1 MKCANASDAQTVAY
15 FEKLYGAS
23 ADPYGMRTRWYE
35 QRKRDVTLSAL
46 PHARYRWAYE
56 PGCGAGELT
65 VALAER
71 CGAVLASD
79 FSEHA
84 LVSAR
89 ARTANL
95 SNVRLAAHALP
106 SQWPHS
112 AAPFDLIVLSEV
124 GYFLKAEAM
133 QQIAACC
140 AKSLGP
146 DGVLMACHWRAD
158 FAERAL
164 PTDAVHTALDATG
177 LACIVRHEEADFLM
191 QVWCCDSRSVAQREG
206 IR

>member
-1 MKCANASDAQTVAY
+1 MKCANAGDAQTIAY

-23 ADPYGMRTRWYE
+23 ADPYGLRTRWYE
-35 QRKRDVTLSAL
+35 QRKREVTLAAL

-89 ARTANL
+89 ARTANVT
-95 SNVRLAAHALP
+95 NIRLATHALP
-106 SQWPHS
+106 GEWPHA
-112 AAPFDLIVLSEV
+112 AAPFDLIVVSEI
-124 GYFLKAEAM
+124 GYFLEAAAM
-133 QQIAACC
+133 QQMAACC
-140 AKSLGP
+140 AQSLGP
-146 DGVLMACHWRAD
+146 DGVLVACHWRPD
-158 FAERAL
+158 FAERVL
-164 PTDAVHTALDATG
+164 STDAVHAALDAIG
-177 LACIVRHEEADFLM
+177 LACTVRHEEADFLL
-191 QVWCCDSRSVAQREG
+191 QVWCRDPRSVAQREG